1 MLNAFI
7 SGTGFYVP
15 PRVVT
20 NDDLVNQFGINT
32 SDEWI
37 YQRSGIRERRYAD
50 AGQAVSDL
58 ALPAAQAAIA
68 RAKIDKSEIDMIIF
82 ATLSPD
88 CHFPGTG
95 VILQEKLGLC
105 EGDRAT
111 FVPAL
116 DIRNQCTGF
125 LYGLA
130 TASSM
135 VRTGGAKHVLLV
147 GAEVHSAALDFT
159 TRGRN
164 VTSLFGDG
172 AGAVVV
178 SATEQDRGV
187 KYWKLGA
194 DGRFADSLAIRIFDI
209 SKRPYIPLD
218 QNGIGQVS
226 PEMLWPKM
234 DGPLVFRH
242 AIERMEEIINRALDE
257 QKLGI
262 KDIDLF
268 FFHQANLRINQM
280 VQAKMEID
288 PEKCPTNIE
297 RYGNTTA
304 GTIPILLAEAEQNGT
319 LKPGM
324 KIAIIGFGSGFT
336 WGCLVVD
343 W

>member
-1 MLNAFI
+1 MPNAYI

-20 NDDLVNQFGINT
+20 NHDLVNQFGINT

-37 YQRSGIRERRYAD
+37 FQRSGIKERRYAE

-68 RAKIDKSEIDMIIF
+68 RANVDKKAIDMIVF

-105 EGDRAT
+105 EGDGAT

-130 TASSM
+130 TAASM
-135 VRTGGAKHVLLV
+135 VQSGGAKNVLLV
-147 GAEVHSAALDFT
+147 GAEVQSAALDFT

-178 SATEQDRGV
+178 SATDENRGMR
-187 KYWKLGA
+187 YWKLGA
-194 DGRFADSLAIRIFDI
+194 DGHFADTLAIRIFDI

-218 QNGIGQVS
+218 ENGIGQVS

-234 DGPLVFRH
+234 DGPVVFRH
-242 AIERMEEIINRALDE
+242 AIERMEEIINQALE
-257 QKLGI
+257 QQHIGV
-262 KDIDLF
+262 KDVDLF
-268 FFHQANLRINQM
+268 FFHQANLRINQL
-280 VQAKMEID
+280 VQAKMGID
-288 PEKCPTNIE
+288 PDKCPTNIE

-304 GTIPILLAEAEQNGT
+304 GTIPILLAEAEGNGQ

-324 KIAIIGFGSGFT
+324 KIAMVGFGSGFT
-336 WGCLVVD
+336 WGCIIAD